1 MLDLITI
8 KSVKLKI
15 GQFCKNKRKGYG
27 LSRDEL
33 AKELDISRTTIQN
46 IENGKNAT
54 LDNLLKVANHFNVL
68 ETIFLA
74 IDTLDQTDNNISLY

>member
-1 MLDLITI
+1 MLDTITI
-8 KSVKLKI
+8 RAVKLKI
-15 GQFCKNKRKGYG
+15 GQVCKSKRKEYN

-54 LDNLLKVANHFNVL
+54 LDNLLKVANHFNLL
-68 ETIFLA
+68 ETVFHNIEK
-74 IDTLDQTDNNISLY
+74 LDQPNNNISFY